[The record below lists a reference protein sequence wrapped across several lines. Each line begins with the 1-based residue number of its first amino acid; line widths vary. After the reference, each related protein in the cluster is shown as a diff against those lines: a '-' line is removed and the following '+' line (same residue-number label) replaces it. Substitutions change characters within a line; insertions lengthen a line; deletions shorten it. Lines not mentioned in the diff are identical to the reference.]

1 MKIFFLAQ
9 PIGFYCDEIHGA
21 AIPEGAVEITASK
34 HAELLVGQ
42 NSGKLIGADG
52 NGLPVLMDP
61 LPLEPGIPDVISRF
75 QALAALMQAGLL
87 QAVQAWA
94 SDSSTDPLH
103 RLAFETA
110 TEFSRASPALNA
122 GAEALGWTSEKLDD
136 LFRAGAEILA

>member
-21 AIPEGAVEITASK
+21 SIPEGAVEITALK
-34 HAELLVGQ
+34 HAELLAGQ
-42 NSGKLIGADG
+42 NAGKLIAADEDG
-52 NGLPVLMDP
+52 FPVLIEP
-61 LPLEPGIPDVISRF
+61 SPLEPAIPDVISRF

-94 SDSSTDPLH
+94 SDPGTNPLH

-122 GAEALGWTSEKLDD
+122 GAEALGWTSDQLDD
-136 LFRAGAEILA
+136 LFRTGAEILA